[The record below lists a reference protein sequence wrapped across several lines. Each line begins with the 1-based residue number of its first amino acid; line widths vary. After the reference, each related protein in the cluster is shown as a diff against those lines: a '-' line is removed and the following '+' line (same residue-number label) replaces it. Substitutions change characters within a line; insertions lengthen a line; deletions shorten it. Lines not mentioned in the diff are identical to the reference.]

1 MGHPLTAG
9 RAVCRRR
16 RCGRRIPSGRYAEL
30 DGRAESI
37 GVKGSLRPVP
47 RRAAKVGACLLSSC
61 FALAT
66 GVAGGPAGS
75 VATAGS
81 AAPSSG
87 ELAWHGCDTHYLC
100 STLSVPLNY
109 AVPNGTQVKLAVIE
123 LASTSKHPIGDL
135 VMNPGG
141 PGGSG
146 VQFLEGQGFP
156 AALRSSF
163 NLVSFDPRGV
173 NESDPVKCVGTAK
186 LRELAATNPDPVSA
200 SQVQAVVNDSK
211 EFDDACAANTGKE
224 LLDNV
229 STLDT
234 ARDLDRLRAALGQT
248 KLDYMG
254 FSYGTYLG
262 EVYAEHFPSHIR
274 AMVLDGVV
282 NPALS
287 VATVAAQQAEGFEFN
302 LNAFFSWCA
311 TNSTCDG
318 ELPQGAAQAYQQLMS
333 SLGSGS
339 VLMAHLKPIYG
350 GDQRVTLGLAETAVL
365 GSLYAKQ
372 TWSYLAQAIA
382 EGLQGDGSLVAALA
396 YSYDGLQANGTFA
409 NLDAANSAINCL
421 DRPYPKQ
428 VSFYQNLASQL
439 AKLAPDFGALSA
451 WSDLGCAFWPLPA
464 QGKQGPVKVKNVPPM
479 LLIGSTGDPATP
491 YPWAQEV
498 AKQIPGSRL
507 LTRDGTG
514 HTGYLYSACV
524 QKWAD
529 EYLARLKLPPAGT
542 VCKSGT

>member
-1 MGHPLTAG
+1 
-9 RAVCRRR
+9 
-16 RCGRRIPSGRYAEL
+16 
-30 DGRAESI
+30 
-37 GVKGSLRPVP
+37 VKGSPRPVA
-47 RRAAKVGACLLSSC
+47 RRTGKLGSCVLTSFLVLGTAATWGP
-61 FALAT
+61 
-66 GVAGGPAGS
+66 VAGAGAAS
-75 VATAGS
+75 TA
-81 AAPSSG
+81 AAPST
-87 ELAWHGCDTHYLC
+87 LAWHACDAHYLC
-100 STLSVPLNY
+100 STLDVPLNY
-109 AVPNGTQVKLAVIE
+109 AQPNGAQVKLAVVE
-123 LASTSKHPIGDL
+123 LASSSKSPIGDL

-173 NESDPVKCVGTAK
+173 NESDPVKCVGSAK
-186 LRELAATNPDPVSA
+186 LRQLAAADPDPVTA
-200 SQVQAVVNDSK
+200 SQVQAVVDGTK
-211 EFDDACAANTGKE
+211 QFDDACAANTSKE
-224 LLDNV
+224 LLQNV

-234 ARDLDRLRAALGQT
+234 ARDLDRLRAALGQAELT
-248 KLDYMG
+248 YMG

-287 VATVAAQQAEGFEFN
+287 VATESAQQAEGFEFD
-302 LNAFFSWCA
+302 LNVFFSWCG
-311 TNSTCDG
+311 TNPTCNG
-318 ELPQGAAQAYQQLMS
+318 ELPQGAAHAYQQLMAELS
-333 SLGSGS
+333 GGSD
-339 VLMAHLKPIYG
+339 LMAHLKPMYG
-350 GDQRVTLGLAETAVL
+350 GNQRVTLGLAETAVL
-365 GSLYAKQ
+365 GSLYTKQ

-382 EGLQGDGSLVAALA
+382 QGLEGDGSLLAALA

-428 VSFYQNLASQL
+428 VSYYQALASRL
-439 AKLAPDFGALSA
+439 AKVAPYFGALSA
-451 WSDLGCAFWPLPA
+451 WSDLGCAFWPIPA
-464 QGKQGPVKVKNVPPM
+464 QGKVAPVNVKGAPPM

-498 AKQIPGSRL
+498 ARQIPRSRL
-507 LTRDGTG
+507 LTRDGPG
-514 HTGYLYSACV
+514 HTGYLYSKCV

-529 EYLARLKLPPAGT
+529 QYLATLALPPAGA